1 MTSAV
6 LRTTPTA
13 ELPADRLAA
22 AHALFVSAF
31 GPDTDPSDWEHCLGG
46 VHATLDV
53 DGELIGHAAVVERRL
68 THRGRPLRT
77 GYVEGVAVAAG
88 RRGRGHGAALLAAV
102 ERVVRER
109 YELGALSST
118 ADALSFYE
126 RLGWQRWRGTTAV
139 LTPHGPRRTPEDDD
153 ALFVLPVSAPL
164 EPHGELVCDHRAG
177 DPW

>member
-1 MTSAV
+1 MTRPL
-6 LRTTPTA
+6 LRTAPTA
-13 ELPADRLAA
+13 ELPAARLAA
-22 AHALFVSAF
+22 ARALFAAAF
-31 GPDTDPSDWEHCLGG
+31 GHDADPSDWEHCLGG
-46 VHATLDV
+46 VHITLDE
-53 DGELIGHAAVVERRL
+53 DGEVIGHAAVVGRRL

-77 GYVEGVAVAAG
+77 GYVEGLVVAAD
-88 RRGRGHGAALLAAV
+88 RRGHGHGAALLAAV

-139 LTPHGPRRTPEDDD
+139 LTPHGPQRTPEDDD
-153 ALFVLPVSAPL
+153 ALFVLPVTVVL
-164 EPHGELVCDHRAG
+164 EPHGELVCDDRAG